1 MLFIDRGDIQW
12 QYPNRVGNIEKCR
25 TFCCRLT
32 LPNRDF
38 NETWHP
44 HTCRQHQSTYL
55 HSTDTRNKWMKELNN
70 FYGKNHSKG
79 KKNRRGGRH
88 SARTWLSTFCA
99 AGNYFH
105 YLSFTIV
112 HSKCF
117 VSPWRHCCRFEFFL
131 FHRII
136 SRQFFFCVVRC
147 SSPFLIRRI
156 SQLFKK

>member
-38 NETWHP
+38 NETWHL

-79 KKNRRGGRH
+79 KKKNEGGRTPF
-88 SARTWLSTFCA
+88 SAHLTVHFLCRWKLFPLFVIHNRPLQVFRVPLATLLSIWIF
-99 AGNYFH
+99 
-105 YLSFTIV
+105 SFPPNHLETI
-112 HSKCF
+112 
-117 VSPWRHCCRFEFFL
+117 FFL
-131 FHRII
+131 CCPLLIAVPHSENFSII
-136 SRQFFFCVVRC
+136 
-147 SSPFLIRRI
+147 
-156 SQLFKK
+156 